1 MSPFS
6 GVVRMRRLSDLTEVA
21 RHLKGRK
28 VKSGVKA
35 IVVPGSQGVSQIAEK
50 MGTGGNLPRSRIRMA
65 RRGLLDVPGHES
77 RTSLSATSFAPAQA
91 TATSKAVREA
101 RQGALSS

>member
-1 MSPFS
+1 MSPFWEACTNA
-6 GVVRMRRLSDLTEVA
+6 RLSDLTEVA

-50 MGTGGNLPRSRIRMA
+50 MGLC
-65 RRGLLDVPGHES
+65 
-77 RTSLSATSFAPAQA
+77 
-91 TATSKAVREA
+91 
-101 RQGALSS
+101 